1 MKNCLV
7 TKLNA
12 VVNNPD
18 LPVLETMQQFT
29 LDAITASGNASMTDA
44 QKMALNHFFYQI
56 GAIENTALWQKI
68 QALALPMIC
77 GDNLTYA
84 CVNYVNNV
92 NPGAATGSFNGK
104 HGFVGASQ
112 KVSAYTG
119 SANGLCLLYVS
130 TNDTKP
136 TANFTCAG
144 ALDTNNSGY
153 MSARLNADSTSGFNW
168 RGLDVRFSASEGVNI
183 GVCAI
188 STPTTTTMHSLLN
201 GEINTQSASYTM
213 GEGTISNKN
222 VIIGG
227 DSTYACGV
235 SMFAIGLT
243 NDEAIKL
250 LKASMNLREYFI

>member
-77 GDNLTYA
+77 GDNLSYA

-92 NPGAATGSFNGK
+92 NPGAATGSFNGE
-104 HGFVGASQ
+104 HGFVGALQ
-112 KVSAYTG
+112 KVGSYTG

-136 TANFTCAG
+136 TKAFTCVG
-144 ALDTNNSGY
+144 AQDSGNRGY
-153 MSARLNADSTSGFNW
+153 MLAPLNSDGSSGFSW
-168 RGLDVRFSASEGVNI
+168 RGLTVRYASSRGDLI
-183 GVCAI
+183 GACAI
-188 STPTTTTMHSLLN
+188 STPTTTTMHSILN
-201 GEINTQSASYTM
+201 DEIVTESVSFDM
-213 GEGTISNKN
+213 SEGTISNKN
-222 VIIGG
+222 IIIGG
-227 DSTYACGV
+227 DSTFACGV
-235 SMFAIGLT
+235 GMFALGLT

-250 LKASMNLREYFI
+250 LKASMSLREYFT